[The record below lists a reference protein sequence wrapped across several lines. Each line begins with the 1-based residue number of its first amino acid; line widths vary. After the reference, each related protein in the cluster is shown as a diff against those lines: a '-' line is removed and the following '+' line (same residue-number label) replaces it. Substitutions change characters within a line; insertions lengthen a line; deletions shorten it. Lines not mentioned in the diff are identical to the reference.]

1 MEVDEK
7 PEQTHEKAQESMDLK
22 NMGNELA
29 LETDVHSHI
38 GNQLKPSGEGDES
51 KGEEEE
57 LPPRE
62 KGEE

>member
-7 PEQTHEKAQESMDLK
+7 PEQTHEKPPEAHEKAQESMDPK

-38 GNQLKPSGEGDES
+38 ANKLKPSGEGDES
-51 KGEEEE
+51 KGEEE
-57 LPPRE
+57 
-62 KGEE
+62 